1 MNQAANKRSGQHS
14 YSLAVL
20 SHFCFHSN
28 MLHSLSC
35 PAKLAVTCEP
45 CYQTKD
51 SILIYSTV
59 GDVCPSFVY
68 VCACVENFLGGHDN
82 FRKMI
87 DEAEPLG
94 YPVVV
99 KNARGHRGKTISP
112 VLPVIH
118 SGHNAITQNPY
129 TATPS
134 LELSPLLYEIL
145 WQTVKW
151 LALRCC
157 IKHKTEALNA
167 CSVVIRSPILVYG

>member
-51 SILIYSTV
+51 SILIYST
-59 GDVCPSFVY
+59 
-68 VCACVENFLGGHDN
+68 CVLRLCMCVRAWKNFLGGHDN

-118 SGHNAITQNPY
+118 SSHNAITQNLY

-134 LELSPLLYEIL
+134 WELSPLLYEIL
-145 WQTVKW
+145 WQAVKW
-151 LALRCC
+151 LALRCR

-167 CSVVIRSPILVYG
+167 CSVVIRSLILVYG